1 MIIKQLKQYRIQ
13 VAAFSDTCMYDSGVK
28 SVNNYKM
35 IYSGASH
42 ATKTRKARGVAMS

>member
-1 MIIKQLKQYRIQ
+1 MIKQLKEYRIQ
-13 VAAFSDTCMYDSGVK
+13 VATLSNTCMYDSGVK

-42 ATKTRKARGVAMS
+42 ATKTRKAHGLAMS